1 MIRSTVEL
9 FPATLTTEPIMPM
22 LPSRHYVSEHTQFI
36 RELIA
41 SKPDLTS
48 KQREGRALWWDK
60 TPDALGQTRQMDEGR
75 VPMSP
80 YVYQTE

>member
-1 MIRSTVEL
+1 
-9 FPATLTTEPIMPM
+9 MPM

-36 RELIA
+36 RELIEK
-41 SKPDLTS
+41 KPDLTAQ
-48 KQREGRALWWDK
+48 QRAGRALWWDK
-60 TPDALGQTRQMDEGR
+60 TPDALGQETQMDEGR

>member
-1 MIRSTVEL
+1 MIRSAFPSTPR
-9 FPATLTTEPIMPM
+9 FPAAPAMPM

-36 RELIA
+36 RELIE
-41 SKPDLTS
+41 KTPDLTA

-60 TPDALGQTRQMDEGR
+60 TPDALGQEKKMDEGR
-75 VPMSP
+75 VPMLP